1 FSSPRSMSCKRL
13 VLILLCG
20 SMALTFLLFSS
31 ISSDVPQ
38 SARIV
43 GSQPDDSLP
52 PRPPA
57 PLHVSQET
65 TRVVISGP
73 LLEEP
78 VGEVDLKELAVGRTP
93 QDEELKRDGYDKYQF
108 NGWLSDKIGERRRI
122 PDTRHKTCPS
132 QFESNLPKASIII
145 CFFNE
150 SPTVLLRMVSSILT
164 RTPLSMI
171 EEILLIDDSS
181 EMATAAA
188 AAREA
193 IERREEWR
201 RAKISLHQTP
211 KNEGL
216 IRAKIFGAKMAKGE
230 VLIFLDSHCEVNQH
244 WIEPLLER
252 IKGDRKRFVT
262 PIIDIID
269 SDDMRYIGSP
279 VCYGGFDWALTFKW
293 DYPPRSALVNETFLI
308 SPLKSPTMA
317 GGLFAVDRNT
327 FFEYGGYDDGMD
339 IWGAENVEISFRIWM
354 CGASLEVIP
363 CSRIGHIFRRRRP
376 YGTNQDTMGKNSLRA
391 AVVWLDEYFPKFI
404 EARPHLAATPYGDV
418 TSRIELRQRLQC
430 KPFRWF
436 LQTIYPSLLPG
447 NEPLMTDLQ
456 DPLVANE
463 GKYMIRMLNSSLCAW
478 IDSSS
483 SHISPGS
490 RLTLRACTS
499 HRMDTWKWTMNKE
512 LRNMGSAR
520 MCLDSLVNLS
530 LMKCHNQGSH
540 QEWHYTKDGKI
551 YSAAAKKCVHFSD
564 GKAAPAV
571 MEYCALA
578 TQFDILRA
586 V

>member
-1 FSSPRSMSCKRL
+1 SMSCKRV
-13 VLILLCG
+13 VLILLCC
-20 SMALTFLLFSS
+20 SLLLTFFLFSS
-31 ISSDVPQ
+31 ISTDVPT

-43 GSQPDDSLP
+43 ASQPDEPEALP

-57 PLHVSQET
+57 PLQSSQET
-65 TRVVISGP
+65 TLSLPSGP

-78 VGEVDLKELAVGRTP
+78 LEAVDLKELAVARSP
-93 QDEELKRDGYDKYQF
+93 NDERLKTDGYDKYQF

-122 PDTRHKTCPS
+122 PDTRHKNCPAT
-132 QFESNLPKASIII
+132 FESNLPKASIIL

-150 SPTVLLRMVSSILT
+150 SPTVLLRMISSILT
-164 RTPLSMI
+164 RTPLSTI
-171 EEILLIDDSS
+171 EEILIIDDSS
-181 EMATAAA
+181 EMKAAGD
-188 AAREA
+188 AARKA
-193 IERREEWR
+193 IEEREEWR
-201 RAKISLHQTP
+201 RAKISLHKTP

-293 DYPPRSALVNETFLI
+293 DYPPRSSLDNETFLI
-308 SPLKSPTMA
+308 SPLQSPTMA

-327 FFEYGGYDDGMD
+327 FFEYGSYDEGMD

-376 YGTNQDTMGKNSLRA
+376 YGTNRDTMGKNSLRA

-404 EARPHLAATPYGDV
+404 EARPHLAKSAYGDV

-430 KPFRWF
+430 KPFKWF

-447 NEPLMTDLQ
+447 NEPLASDFQ
-456 DPLVANE
+456 DALVAND
-463 GKYMIRMLNSSLCAW
+463 GKYMIRMLNTSLCAW
-478 IDSSS
+478 IDAST
-483 SHISPGS
+483 SHVAPGS
-490 RLTLRACTS
+490 RMSLRACAS
-499 HRMDTWKWTMNKE
+499 HRMATWKWSYNRE

-520 MCLDSLVNLS
+520 MCLDSLLNLS
-530 LMKCHNQGSH
+530 LMKCHNQLSH
-540 QEWHYTKDGKI
+540 QEWHYTRDGKI
-551 YSAAAKKCVHFSD
+551 YSTAAKKCVHFPD
-564 GKAAPAV
+564 GKSGGAV

>member
-1 FSSPRSMSCKRL
+1 MSCKRL
-13 VLILLCG
+13 VLILL
-20 SMALTFLLFSS
+20 SASLILTFFLFSS
-31 ISSDVPQ
+31 ISSEIPQ
-38 SARIV
+38 EARIAA
-43 GSQPDDSLP
+43 SQPDDPEELP

-57 PLHVSQET
+57 PLQASQET
-65 TRVVISGP
+65 TTPALLTDGH

-78 VGEVDLKELAVGRTP
+78 VEEVDLKGLAVVKNHL
-93 QDEELKRDGYDKYQF
+93 DERLKREGYDKYQF
-108 NGWLSDKIGERRRI
+108 NGWLSDKIGESRRI
-122 PDTRHKTCPS
+122 PDTRHKNCPAH
-132 QFESNLPKASIII
+132 FESNLPRASIII

-150 SPTVLLRMVSSILT
+150 SPTVLVRMITSILT
-164 RTPLSMI
+164 RTPVSLI

-181 EMATAAA
+181 EMTGAVE
-188 AAREA
+188 AARKA
-193 IERREEWR
+193 IEEREEWR
-201 RAKISLHQTP
+201 RAKVSLHKTA

-252 IKGDRKRFVT
+252 IKGDPKRFVT

-269 SDDMRYIGSP
+269 SDDMRYVGSP
-279 VCYGGFDWALTFKW
+279 VCYGGFDWGLTFKW
-293 DYPPRSALVNETFLI
+293 DYPARSLLNNETFLI
-308 SPLKSPTMA
+308 SPLQSPTMA
-317 GGLFAVDRNT
+317 GGLFAVDRST
-327 FFEYGGYDDGMD
+327 FFDYGSYDEGMD

-354 CGASLEVIP
+354 CGATLEVIP

-376 YGTNQDTMGKNSLRA
+376 YGTSHDTMGKNSLRA

-404 EARPHLAATPYGDV
+404 EARPHLAATNYGDI
-418 TSRIELRQRLQC
+418 TSRVELRQKLQC

-436 LQTIYPSLLPG
+436 LQHIYPSLLPG
-447 NEPLMTDLQ
+447 NEPTANELQ
-456 DPLVANE
+456 DPLVAND

-478 IDSSS
+478 IDASTSHVPPGAPIVLRGCS
-483 SHISPGS
+483 SH
-490 RLTLRACTS
+490 RFA
-499 HRMDTWKWTMNKE
+499 TWKWSSNRE

-530 LMKCHNQGSH
+530 LMKCHNQLSH

-551 YSAAAKKCVHFSD
+551 YSAAAKKCVHFAD
-564 GKAAPAV
+564 GGLAPATL
-571 MEYCALA
+571 EYCALA

-586 V
+586 VV